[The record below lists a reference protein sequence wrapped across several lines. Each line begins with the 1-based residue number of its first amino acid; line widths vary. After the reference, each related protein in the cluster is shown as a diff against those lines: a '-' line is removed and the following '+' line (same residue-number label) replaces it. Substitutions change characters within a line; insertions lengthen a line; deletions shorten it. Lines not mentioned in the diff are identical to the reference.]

1 MRRNHCLFILIAL
14 AALSVALT
22 AAGRDARVLG
32 TVVDDAGE
40 KMEGV
45 TVTVTRIIDD
55 EVIVIGDP
63 VQTNKKGRFSL
74 VLADGTEPH
83 TLRFEKEGYLTLQDR
98 LDPKVGETMT
108 RTWTMS
114 VGTDEPLVTP
124 EVADAYE
131 RGREALEQ
139 GDSVAARAAF
149 EEVLALDPEFV
160 PGRKALVLALLNLG
174 EWQRA
179 GELATSLLEQE
190 PDDVL
195 MLKGAF
201 DAAHESGE
209 HVAAAS
215 YLERLLELD
224 PGPETAVRAHN
235 QGIYYAQA
243 GEIERGR
250 ELLRLATEMDPE
262 LGTAHL
268 ALATLHL
275 DAEEFDQ
282 ALALADDLLARDPQ
296 NPEALSIRY
305 EVFRR
310 TGDAENLQQALEE
323 LQSAD
328 PESVADA
335 FFQQGVMLYE
345 DNHLE
350 AAISAFERVLSAAPD
365 DPRAHFMLGKVL
377 ISHGDYE
384 GAVEHL
390 RRFVELAPE
399 HPDLAEAEELI
410 GHLE

>member
-1 MRRNHCLFILIAL
+1 MRKTLCWMTVTAL
-14 AALSVALT
+14 ATLPVALT

-40 KMEGV
+40 KMQGV
-45 TVTVTRIIDD
+45 TVTVTRVIDG
-55 EVIVIGDP
+55 EVAVVGDP
-63 VQTNKKGRFSL
+63 IQTNKKGRFSL

-83 TLRFEKEGYLTLQDR
+83 TLHFEKEGYLTLQDR

-114 VGTDEPLVTP
+114 VGTNEPLVAP
-124 EVADAYE
+124 EVAAAYE
-131 RGREALEQ
+131 SGRDALGQ
-139 GDSVAARAAF
+139 GDSVTAKAAF
-149 EEVLALDPEFV
+149 EEALAADPEFV
-160 PGRKALVLALLNLG
+160 PGQKALVLALLNLG

-179 GELATSLLEQE
+179 GELAASVLEQE
-190 PDDVL
+190 PEDLL

-201 DAAHESGE
+201 DAAHETGE
-209 HVAAAS
+209 HAAAAG
-215 YLERLLELD
+215 YLDRLLALD
-224 PGPETAVRAHN
+224 PGPEDAVRAHN
-235 QGIYYAQA
+235 QGIYYAQS
-243 GEIERGR
+243 GDTENGR
-250 ELLRLATEMDPE
+250 ALLRRAIELDPE
-262 LGTAHL
+262 LGVSYL

-275 DAEEFDQ
+275 DAGEFDQ
-282 ALALADDLLARDPQ
+282 ALAIADELLAREAK

-305 EVFRR
+305 EVYRR
-310 TGDAENLQQALEE
+310 SGDAENLQRALEE

-365 DPRAHFMLGKVL
+365 DPQAHFMLGKVL
-377 ISHGDYE
+377 VSHGDYD

-390 RRFVELAPE
+390 RRFIELAPE
-399 HPDLAEAEELI
+399 HPNVGEAEELI
-410 GHLE
+410 GHLQ